1 MLLKK
6 HNNSICLLSIIIM
19 GQNNFIIKP
28 HTVSFLTTYQCTLA
42 CKNCCFHCNPK
53 MKQRLTLDEMK
64 LYLDQ
69 SIKYY
74 EDSLKV
80 LVLTGGE
87 CTILDEDLLSI
98 IEYGSKYGL
107 IVRIVTNGHWAMTFE
122 KAQVYLD
129 ENGFSNVKANL
140 DESLLKTILAFS
152 DERITHAIKSNDIQT
167 FIKLCKELGLTNE
180 VEEGDLTMVQGI
192 LAKVPEL
199 QNLISD
205 LGISKDDENRAAIA
219 WVFFALLAVV
229 GACVF
234 DWALAVSYAV
244 EAVAAHTTAV
254 FNTQVGYN
262 TKTISSGID
271 NNSNQ
276 SKTKIQNASVTL
288 LWLLKGGASNQLPY
302 LWDEENKAFV
312 DEIIQ
317 AIKKNYP
324 DFSQDYNVE
333 QIKSLFLLNL
343 NLLT

>member
-1 MLLKK
+1 MSKRTKKITAQQWVFGSLASLIFIESCTKPELLYYENENVITINQSEAG
-6 HNNSICLLSIIIM
+6 NNA
-19 GQNNFIIKP
+19 
-28 HTVSFLTTYQCTLA
+28 CTLVPIILNA
-42 CKNCCFHCNPK
+42 SEEEYAYLYFLDKLSQDIINDISIAKRFIENP
-53 MKQRLTLDEMK
+53 
-64 LYLDQ
+64 
-69 SIKYY
+69 
-74 EDSLKV
+74 
-80 LVLTGGE
+80 
-87 CTILDEDLLSI
+87 
-98 IEYGSKYGL
+98 
-107 IVRIVTNGHWAMTFE
+107 
-122 KAQVYLD
+122 QVYLD